1 MAKVFLSHSSKDKP
15 IVDLF
20 KSVLLNVGLGIADE
34 DIAYTSAVETGV
46 PIGGNIPQFIK
57 SNIGDSDFVFL
68 FISENYRHSEVCLN
82 EMGAA
87 WALDRNVKP
96 LLIHDNLPFDSVGWL
111 YHMSLCARLS
121 DPDMLDELRDEF
133 LDKYPYRTKTAV
145 WNRQKAEF
153 LTRLKQLVPEQ
164 GSVNLNIVSPAE
176 TEEELG
182 LLDYRE
188 QFDEQNA
195 EFINL
200 MARITEGLNTLA
212 PRVGKRT
219 QQLTSA
225 VKGTLNT
232 QQTKGIMKAL
242 ARDYDQFSA
251 VLEECIPLANDK
263 YNALIDSA
271 KLIQETASLD
281 EETKKDNRQ
290 AYLDLLDQLIEA
302 RKAHVG
308 MRDSLKDIPHMEK
321 TQIKAKHRTLTALD
335 SLIEAMDSWIT
346 RTSELLK
353 L

>member
-20 KSVLLNVGLGIADE
+20 KSALLNVGLGIADE

-96 LLIHDNLPFDSVGWL
+96 LLIHDNVPFDSVGWL

-153 LTRLKQLVPEQ
+153 ITRLKQLVPAQ
-164 GSVNLNIVSPAE
+164 STDNLNVASPTE
-176 TEEELG
+176 SEEELG
-182 LLDYRE
+182 YLDYRE
-188 QFDEQNA
+188 LFDEQTV
-195 EFINL
+195 EFNDIIG
-200 MARITEGLNTLA
+200 RISKGCESLS
-212 PRVGKRT
+212 T
-219 QQLTSA
+219 QVRKCTQRLTAA
-225 VKGTLNT
+225 VNGTLNT

-242 ARDYDQFSA
+242 ARNYDQFSA
-251 VLEECIPLANDK
+251 VLEECIPLANDR
-263 YNALIDSA
+263 YNALIDTT
-271 KLIQETASLD
+271 KRLQENTKLD
-281 EETKKDNRQ
+281 EDTKKDNRRTYQ
-290 AYLDLLDQLIEA
+290 GLLDQLILAHEA
-302 RKAHVG
+302 YIG
-308 MRDSLKDIPHMEK
+308 MRDSLKDIPQMEK
-321 TQIKAKHRTLTALD
+321 TQIKAKRRTLTVLD